1 MNWGNKLLLA
11 FIVFGT
17 GMFYLVY
24 RSMNTDYQLVEKDYY
39 KSELRY
45 QEVIDG
51 ASRANALDS
60 SVKIVTID
68 GAVRLQLPSEMK
80 NKEVTGELW
89 FYCSYNEKN
98 DKKIVLDVD
107 EHAMQEFRQGFISPG
122 IYTVKINWNT
132 DGKNYYAEKLLT
144 VL

>member
-11 FIVFGT
+11 FIVFGA

-24 RSMNTDYQLVEKDYY
+24 RSMNTDYQLVEKEYY

-45 QEVIDG
+45 QQVIDG
-51 ASRANALDS
+51 TSRANTLVS
-60 SVKIVTID
+60 SAELINVD
-68 GAVRLQLPSEMK
+68 GAVRLQLPAEMK

-89 FYCSYNEKN
+89 FYCPYNEKK
-98 DKKIVLDVD
+98 DKRIVLNVN
-107 EHAMQEFRQGFISPG
+107 EHAIQELPQDFISPG
-122 IYTVKINWNT
+122 NYTVKISWSAE
-132 DGKNYYAEKLLT
+132 GKNYYTEKLLS

>member
-24 RSMNTDYQLVEKDYY
+24 RSVNTDYQLVEKDYY

-60 SVKIVTID
+60 SVKLVTID
-68 GAVRLQLPSEMK
+68 GAVRLQLPTEMK
-80 NKEVTGELW
+80 NKKVTGELW

-122 IYTVKINWNT
+122 NYTVKINWNT